1 MIIKIKYNV
10 IFKIR
15 NGFNGLSNQ
24 STQSKAKSSL
34 ILKLDER
41 EDDTYN
47 KDNFIN
53 HSVIEEYSSKSAAN
67 QEREKSSFKSFT
79 EDKLSQ
85 FSYDSKSHRTFL
97 NYDRSLNNV
106 VPNSTSCTTQNAL
119 NKNNQI
125 NVLNEELKYQRL
137 NAENQIAKII
147 KKSRINMSSPLS
159 YNNKIDKSTTSIN
172 NEISM
177 SINKISLSNIS
188 VQPEREN
195 IIDSEHTQ
203 RASKQLNE
211 CQSKVVPKSN
221 GVISSFQPNEIS
233 YNTNAKN
240 NLAIQQQTN
249 EHLRT
254 KSEKIVTRPTY
265 NVVRTVVQPPK
276 PKIAM
281 NYKSTNNTDQ
291 INDYLPKQKQFK
303 VINIF
308 KNVNENILNIKQGSP
323 YLNNSSS
330 MRKRDGHFVEPKFS
344 YQKEVEPIYQVQKVS
359 KKIESDSSNAV
370 FNPTNSS
377 ISKGIRAAYAYLSE
391 ENNSRSLNHIN
402 EEYHRHYLK
411 KKSIEYNYEPV
422 KKIVSH
428 QLKDLMTE
436 KIYKFER
443 KEMQQAFY

>member
-24 STQSKAKSSL
+24 STQSKDKSSL

-97 NYDRSLNNV
+97 NYDSSLNNV
-106 VPNSTSCTTQNAL
+106 VPNSTSCTTKNAL

-125 NVLNEELKYQRL
+125 NFLNEELKYQRL

-330 MRKRDGHFVEPKFS
+330 MRKRDGHFVVDLPTVIRSNKNERS
-344 YQKEVEPIYQVQKVS
+344 RA
-359 KKIESDSSNAV
+359 DLSS
-370 FNPTNSS
+370 S
-377 ISKGIRAAYAYLSE
+377 
-391 ENNSRSLNHIN
+391 
-402 EEYHRHYLK
+402 
-411 KKSIEYNYEPV
+411 KSIEKN
-422 KKIVSH
+422 
-428 QLKDLMTE
+428 
-436 KIYKFER
+436 
-443 KEMQQAFY
+443 